1 MYITYNQQLI
11 LNYTKN
17 TTFPKPSKFDFGR
30 KFPKICEI
38 FDEIHRGNLRKMQK
52 IAEKP
57 A

>member
-1 MYITYNQQLI
+1 MYIAYSQQLI
-11 LNYTKN
+11 FNYTKKAA
-17 TTFPKPSKFDFGR
+17 FPKPSKIDFGR

-38 FDEIHRGNLRKMQK
+38 FNEIHRGNLRKMQK